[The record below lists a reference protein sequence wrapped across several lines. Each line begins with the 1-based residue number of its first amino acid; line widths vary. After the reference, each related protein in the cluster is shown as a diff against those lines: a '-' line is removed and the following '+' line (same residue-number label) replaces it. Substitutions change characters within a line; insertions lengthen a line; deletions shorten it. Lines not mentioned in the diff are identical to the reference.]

1 MEYLHNENMGIE
13 VHHWMPKSKI
23 QCNDFFVCCIDP
35 ALHRKIHSERSVQWY
50 IDEVGIE
57 NLLMD
62 SAIMFAK
69 WLGELGTMYHP
80 NFDRY
85 VKMIHEINKDP
96 VNFEHVLAATR
107 QCAFD
112 IHLGGD

>member
-1 MEYLHNENMGIE
+1 
-13 VHHWMPKSKI
+13 MPKSKI

-35 ALHRKIHSERSVQWY
+35 ALHRKIHGEKSVQWY
-50 IDEVGIE
+50 IDSVGIE
-57 NLLMD
+57 NLLAD

-80 NFDRY
+80 HFDRY
-85 VKMIHEINKDP
+85 VKMIREIHEDP
-96 VNFEHVLAATR
+96 GNFEHVLSATR
-107 QCAFD
+107 RCAED